1 MAAKKSLGENRNHL
15 KEIKAKAEE
24 KGRLKGL
31 EEGKIFQ
38 GDTITKAVENE
49 RARLQK
55 VFDAEIENERE
66 NSRWSI
72 AGHLRI
78 IGDLRGNLLVR
89 KNQMNHLRERVEE
102 YRKVMYLFAGFCG
115 VLIGFF
121 LGL

>member
-1 MAAKKSLGENRNHL
+1 
-15 KEIKAKAEE
+15 
-24 KGRLKGL
+24 
-31 EEGKIFQ
+31 
-38 GDTITKAVENE
+38 
-49 RARLQK
+49 
-55 VFDAEIENERE
+55 
-66 NSRWSI
+66 
-72 AGHLRI
+72 LRI